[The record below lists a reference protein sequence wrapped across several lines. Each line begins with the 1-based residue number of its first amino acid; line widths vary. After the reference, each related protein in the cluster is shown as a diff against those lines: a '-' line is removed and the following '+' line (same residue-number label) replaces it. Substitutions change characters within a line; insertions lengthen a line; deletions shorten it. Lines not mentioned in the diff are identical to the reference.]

1 LSIESL
7 EEFLEHGKEWK
18 RVRTSIPGV
27 FVLKLPRYKGRPARL
42 AVELNPVDRAGSPTK
57 RRGLVLR
64 SLEELDAFH
73 QIYQYRRLQNL
84 LGMVEEANPEPGEL
98 EEEEVIEL

>member
-1 LSIESL
+1 MSVESL
-7 EEFLEHGKEWK
+7 EEFLEHGRDW
-18 RVRTSIPGV
+18 RRLRTSIPGV
-27 FVLKLPRYKGRPARL
+27 FVLKLPRYKGRSARL

-73 QIYQYRRLQNL
+73 QIYQYQRLQNL
-84 LGMVEEANPEPGEL
+84 LEMVDDANPMPGER